1 MRNLNELNRQLKIY
15 QYLYSRKMDRYI
27 NLAHFDKMNS
37 DIVGKLNKLS
47 YRIKNLY
54 ININQERQKIGKK
67 ELNRKEY

>member
-1 MRNLNELNRQLKIY
+1 
-15 QYLYSRKMDRYI
+15 MDRYI